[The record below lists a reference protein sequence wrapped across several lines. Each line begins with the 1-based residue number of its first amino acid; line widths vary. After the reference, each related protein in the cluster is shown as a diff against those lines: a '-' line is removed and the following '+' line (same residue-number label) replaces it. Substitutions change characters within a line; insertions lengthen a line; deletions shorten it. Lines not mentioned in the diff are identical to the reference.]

1 MVHQPR
7 RKTTRLAG
15 LLLGGVIAIGLLLGL
30 TEPMGAGTR
39 TASAAE
45 EAVPA
50 AGSELDAETLPVYQA
65 LSRVRSDA
73 GLPELM
79 LDDGLIA
86 SAQRDACAIARGE
99 LQLSGTE
106 ERLAEAGGQLENV
119 GLVVDADPASGATA
133 MHDWWTQKPGHR
145 ADRMDPDMRRYG
157 IGACTDQER
166 TYYVERFA
174 S

>member
-15 LLLGGVIAIGLLLGL
+15 LLLGGVIALGLLLGM

-45 EAVPA
+45 EAVPRTG
-50 AGSELDAETLPVYQA
+50 AGLDAETLPVYQA
-65 LSRVRSDA
+65 LSRLRSDA
-73 GLPELM
+73 DLPELV
-79 LDDGLIA
+79 LDDELIA
-86 SAQRDACAIARGE
+86 SAQRDACAMARGE

-106 ERLAEAGGQLENV
+106 ERMAEAGGQRENV
-119 GLVVDADPASGATA
+119 GLVVDDDPAAGAAA
-133 MHDWWTQKPGHR
+133 MHDWWTRKPDHR

>member
-15 LLLGGVIAIGLLLGL
+15 VLLGGVIAIGLLLGL

-50 AGSELDAETLPVYQA
+50 GFELDAETLPVYQA
-65 LSRVRSDA
+65 LNRVRSDA
-73 GLPELM
+73 GLPELA

-119 GLVVDADPASGATA
+119 GLVVDDDPASGAA
-133 MHDWWTQKPGHR
+133 VMHDWWTQKPEHR
-145 ADRMDPDMRRYG
+145 ADRLDPDMRRYG